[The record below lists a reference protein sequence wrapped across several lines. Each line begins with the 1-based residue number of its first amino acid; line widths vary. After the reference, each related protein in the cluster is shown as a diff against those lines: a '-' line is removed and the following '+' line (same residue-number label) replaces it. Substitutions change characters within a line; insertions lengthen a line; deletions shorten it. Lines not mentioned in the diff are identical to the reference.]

1 MVKRIRSSLVFWILL
16 VYAGAMAGHLLWQ
29 TAFTGKATRE
39 SRGFYLQHA
48 LRVSKPLLKDRG
60 RELQAYLGE
69 AVELGLIDFYEL
81 ELPGKPAARGGLG
94 PEEKPVLAEPV
105 SEVKGFVWGKAD
117 TADATLRIASGVG
130 WRSRLSQAWAK
141 EQARLPADCIF
152 LLVACAVAF
161 VFQGTMRRNA
171 AKTASAVLRDGRKA
185 KVLRAAAAAA
195 ATAEPRDF
203 EGVFARTVILLEGDA
218 ASAVAT
224 VEAFCAD
231 AAALV
236 ARYQGKIH
244 SLHGHELLTCFSE
257 EEPSRLPL
265 LAFAAARDLELL
277 AGSRGLHA
285 STCLAWGRFHE
296 AQVLGSTALFGAAVD
311 ETAAS
316 RSARKPGVHCSDSFV
331 KARGKR
337 EIPALSEV
345 LERVKRG
352 EPGSADALAYHRSD
366 EGLVTA
372 LRALVSEENW
382 SREAFVAVMSELRR
396 VSCRKCSPALQE
408 AFRAL
413 LAKELAAKDSYRLSS
428 TLALAPHLLNRAVV
442 DKTLEKMF
450 LEAVALRDRRVRA
463 NAVELFTRFFPER
476 EIPELRPLVRDED
489 NRVSANALIKAAC
502 ERFDEKVIAKVEERV
517 RGGSVAHVASA
528 LHAIGEI
535 AAYYK
540 RTDPL
545 FLGTKI
551 AFLRLFDSV
560 PEWAQHPNP
569 MIRRQALI
577 AAHKLGAASL
587 NARLQALFHH
597 TRDPELLSLFE
608 GIYGWKKA
616 SVADTAEKA
625 A

>member
-16 VYAGAMAGHLLWQ
+16 VYAGAMLGHLLWQ

-81 ELPGKPAARGGLG
+81 ELPGKPAARGGSG
-94 PEEKPVLAEPV
+94 PQEKPVLAEPV
-105 SEVKGFVWGKAD
+105 SEVKGFIWGKAD
-117 TADATLRIASGVG
+117 TPDAALRIASGVG
-130 WRSRLSQAWAK
+130 WRSRLAQAWAK
-141 EQARLPADCIF
+141 EQARLPADFIF

-185 KVLRAAAAAA
+185 KVLRTAAAAPAA
-195 ATAEPRDF
+195 AEPRDF
-203 EGVFARTVILLEGDA
+203 EGVFARTVILFEGESSAGVAALEG
-218 ASAVAT
+218 
-224 VEAFCAD
+224 FCAD

-236 ARYQGKIH
+236 ARYQGKVH
-244 SLHGHELLTCFSE
+244 SFHGHELLTCFSE

-277 AGSRGLHA
+277 AESRGLRA
-285 STCLAWGRFHE
+285 STCLAYGRFHE

-316 RSARKPGVHCSDSFV
+316 RPARSKPGVHCAESFV
-331 KARGKR
+331 KARGKQ
-337 EIPALSEV
+337 EIPALATV
-345 LERVKRG
+345 LDRVKRG
-352 EPGSADALAYHRSD
+352 EPDSAGGLSFHRSD
-366 EGLVTA
+366 EGIVTA
-372 LRALVSEENW
+372 LRALASEENW
-382 SREAFVAVMSELRR
+382 SREGFVAVMSELRR
-396 VSCRKCSPALQE
+396 VSCRKCGPALQE

-428 TLALAPHLLNRAVV
+428 TLALAPHVLNRAVV

-476 EIPELRPLVRDED
+476 EIPELRPLVKDED

-577 AAHKLGAASL
+577 AAHKLGSSSL

-597 TRDPELLSLFE
+597 SRDPELLALFG

-616 SVADTAEKA
+616 AEPKADKA